1 MSTAVDQRRFRD
13 VLGRFASGV
22 TIVTAST
29 VEGPVGFTCQ
39 SFTALSLD
47 PPMIALAPSKQ
58 STSWPRIAEAGSFC
72 VNILHDGQV
81 ELGRTFAV
89 SGAERADKFS
99 GSSWHPGPSG
109 APVLDGVLAWV
120 DCELAMVH
128 DAGDHEI
135 VLGRV
140 IDLGVG
146 SGEPLLFYRGAFG
159 RLAR

>member
-1 MSTAVDQRRFRD
+1 MDGRRFRD

-29 VEGPVGFTCQ
+29 GDGPVGFTCQ

-47 PPMIALAPSKQ
+47 PPMVALVPSKQ
-58 STSWPRIAEAGSFC
+58 STSWPRIAAAGSFC
-72 VNILHDGQV
+72 VNILCEDQE
-81 ELGRTFAV
+81 ELGRAFAV
-89 SGAERADKFS
+89 SGAKRADKFS
-99 GSSWHPGPSG
+99 GYPWHRGPSG

-140 IDLGVG
+140 IELGVG
-146 SGEPLLFYRGAFG
+146 TGEPLLFYRGTYG